1 MLSRW
6 TSLKIS
12 DFSRFVF
19 SRIESSLVFPSAIN
33 DIGLSRAEV
42 SKVSDSKTIPDGMCW
57 AILGI
62 IDE

>member
-19 SRIESSLVFPSAIN
+19 SRIESSLVFTSAN
-33 DIGLSRAEV
+33 KYIGLYRAEL
-42 SKVSDSKTIPDGMCW
+42 SKVSDYKKIKEGMCW